1 MKNNMRLLLA
11 KQRKKTA
18 DVAEAT
24 GISKSTLTALYYER
38 AKSPTLDTLKKVSSY
53 LGVTIDE
60 FLDVKEQKGESQ
72 LQYQFIFTNF
82 FYGAL
87 PLEIDKRNQLIIYQ
101 IILLAT
107 YGSIKGLQGFI
118 FSDFTLL

>member
-1 MKNNMRLLLA
+1 MKKVLTLNKKCNIIILSTRCCTKSTPFKHFSGYYGEKFQRGVKEMRNNMRLLLA

-60 FLDVKEQKGESQ
+60 FLDVE
-72 LQYQFIFTNF
+72 
-82 FYGAL
+82 
-87 PLEIDKRNQLIIYQ
+87 D
-101 IILLAT
+101 
-107 YGSIKGLQGFI
+107 
-118 FSDFTLL
+118 